1 MEYNLSI
8 EYLRIFVGFLE
19 IIYPNSMK
27 PLTFLLL
34 LCTQTLPSLSL
45 SNLITDPGFELLGQA
60 LPGTYS
66 GV

>member
-1 MEYNLSI
+1 
-8 EYLRIFVGFLE
+8 
-19 IIYPNSMK
+19 MK